1 MLTQEDN
8 KKKLGPCFI
17 ANLISCTMKNECFF
31 LLVFLLLSAC
41 GTVRPI
47 PGDLPTREQET
58 ITQSLFDSKDSSLSE
73 ENLQKLLDGK
83 IILPDTV
90 RISVYK
96 YGTPSTNQYFNQYWN
111 NEEYLKI
118 QQSYL
123 DTLISQIRQAENVK
137 RVVLM
142 PSIMVSRSPSI
153 TDLRESAVRLQ
164 TDLLLV
170 FSLHSDIY
178 YKYKAFTKDDA
189 KAFATCETILM
200 DIRTGVIPHSSVVTK
215 ENFTK
220 KLSTDLSVD
229 ETRKRA
235 ETGAVIQTLLE
246 SGKRVAD
253 FLQEEN

>member
-1 MLTQEDN
+1 M
-8 KKKLGPCFI
+8 KKDCLLL
-17 ANLISCTMKNECFF
+17 LICVT
-31 LLVFLLLSAC
+31 LSAC
-41 GTVRPI
+41 TTTRPI
-47 PGDLPTREQET
+47 PGDLPAPEQER
-58 ITQSLFDSKDSSLSE
+58 ITQSLFDSKDRSLSE
-73 ENLQKLLDGK
+73 ENIQRLLDGT

-90 RISVYK
+90 RISVFK
-96 YGTPSTNQYFNQYWN
+96 YGTPAANQYYNQYWY
-111 NEEYLKI
+111 NEEYLKV
-118 QQSYL
+118 QQKYL
-123 DTLISQIRQAENVK
+123 DTLIAQIQKAEKVK

-142 PSIMVSRSPSI
+142 PSLMVSRSPTI
-153 TDLRESAVRLQ
+153 TELRESAVRLQ

-215 ENFTK
+215 ENFTNK
-220 KLSTDLSVD
+220 RSTDLSVD

-246 SGKRVAD
+246 SGKGVAD
-253 FLQEEN
+253 FLQQIE